1 MKPTT
6 QSDLGFAINIAT
18 IESFTLADAFFTIDF
33 KDGSILK
40 FKARQTVFTHG
51 RAVQMGVVPV
61 FPSCLLMGGLVPA
74 DGLTRCQGCGSE
86 VKPDGS
92 EIIDNL
98 CWDCISATEDV
109 ANTIRSW
116 RALFPSQTAA
126 MIQQAMFGPKKP
138 ATLQAINWNNILT
151 EAMYPT
157 NQGDQ

>member
-6 QSDLGFAINIAT
+6 QSDLGFAINLDT

-33 KDGSILK
+33 RDGSILK
-40 FKARQTVFTHG
+40 FKARQSVFTHG

-92 EIIDNL
+92 ETIDNL
-98 CWDCISATEDV
+98 CWDCIAATEDV
-109 ANTIRSW
+109 ARTIVSW
-116 RALFPSQTAA
+116 RTLFPGRTAG
-126 MIQQAMFGPKKP
+126 MIRAALFGPKKP
-138 ATLQAINWNNILT
+138 ATLTGIDWSVILT
-151 EAMYPT
+151 AAMYP
-157 NQGDQ
+157 NQK

>member
-74 DGLTRCQGCGSE
+74 DGLTRCLHCGHE
-86 VKPDGS
+86 VAKDGS
-92 EIIDNL
+92 ETVDNL
-98 CWDCISATEDV
+98 CWDCLVATDAGYLGSGLSECESMQIEDAAAKCKAAFFADKPKTMKDLNLGRLMTDV
-109 ANTIRSW
+109 MANR
-116 RALFPSQTAA
+116 
-126 MIQQAMFGPKKP
+126 
-138 ATLQAINWNNILT
+138 
-151 EAMYPT
+151 
-157 NQGDQ
+157 